1 MTKQDVKRF
10 ADNLKRQAQENPI
23 LALGVGAAVITSVSK
38 LIEANTQR
46 SYARTHEKEVNRR
59 IAKSYQPR

>member
-1 MTKQDVKRF
+1 MKEDINRFFNKLKQ
-10 ADNLKRQAQENPI
+10 QTQENP
-23 LALGVGAAVITSVSK
+23 LAALAIGAMVVTATSK

-59 IAKSYQPR
+59 IANMR